1 MRASIVPQRRARR
14 ALATGI
20 VALVLCALAPLVFL
34 RALAGED
41 FAGQGVVGEAPGR
54 TDFAGAKRASEDAI
68 AAEPTFSAREH
79 VALWMDDFNA
89 PPTPEAGADPRNHFG
104 RYLTLGLDGFTHA
117 PGAGPDGS
125 AAARIE
131 WTAREGRECRDDSRV
146 LEAWFPESREVFI
159 QFSVR
164 YEPGFVFDWSA
175 HRPCAGNA
183 KKLFLLWAREGS
195 RFVFISENGALG
207 IGSDHDHPLFAQNR
221 AVAVTPAA
229 LADGRWH
236 RITFHI
242 AQGSGAS
249 SHDGFLRGWIDGVQ
263 RWSYTRVRTYNAGGY
278 YLFKMPATFNQ
289 GSPVDQVEWVDE
301 LRIWR
306 PRD

>member
-14 ALATGI
+14 ALATVV
-20 VALVLCALAPLVFL
+20 VALVLCAFAPFVFL
-34 RALAGED
+34 RALASGD
-41 FAGQGVVGEAPGR
+41 VPTRAGREADGTPGR
-54 TDFAGAKRASEDAI
+54 RDVLRQREPAFSPRA
-68 AAEPTFSAREH
+68 H
-79 VALWMDDFNA
+79 MALWMDDFNE
-89 PPTPEAGADPRNHFG
+89 PPAQAARTNADNHFG
-104 RYLTLGLDGFTHA
+104 RYLTLGLGGIAHD
-117 PGAGPDGS
+117 PMAGPDGS
-125 AAARIE
+125 GAARIA
-131 WTAREGRECRDDSRV
+131 WTARHTTECRDDSRV
-146 LEAWFPESREVFI
+146 LEAWFPEAREIFI

-164 YEPGFVFDWSA
+164 YERGFVFDWGA
-175 HRPCAGNA
+175 HGPCAGNA

-242 AQGSGAS
+242 SQGSGPAA
-249 SHDGFLRGWIDGVQ
+249 HDGFLRGWIDGVQ
-263 RWSYTRVRTYNAGGY
+263 RWSYTRVRTYNDGGY

-289 GSPVDQVEWVDE
+289 GSPVDQAEWVDD